1 VTRVDGSGTDG
12 DTERVG
18 TAPVDTAP
26 ANGEQAE
33 PRIGRISRANR
44 WVHGE
49 QERVTQTVDSARGR
63 LEAARPRSIVVDV
76 GFRAWEHD
84 TNSGGAVIAGAVAFR
99 VFLFLVPYIFVLV
112 VGVGYAAEA
121 NHEDAGTLA
130 RDAGIGGLVAK
141 AVSGAAKLSGFER
154 ATAMVVGL
162 FALWLG
168 AKALLKVLRISYGM
182 VWSVRPSKL
191 KKTTKPAL
199 ALIGLTTVV
208 MVVAS
213 LIGNFRHQNL
223 VLVVVGYTIT
233 TAVPFGMWLL
243 ASWYLPR
250 RATTWQELVPGAAL
264 VGIGT
269 QVLHLVTVLW
279 IAHVLESKTDTY
291 GAIGAALAI
300 LLWAYLLGRMIIAA
314 AVIDAALWL
323 RQREHEQRE
332 DATGGDATDGTR
344 EGTT

>member
-1 VTRVDGSGTDG
+1 VDPSTTGDTGTDG
-12 DTERVG
+12 SRDD
-18 TAPVDTAP
+18 AAP
-26 ANGEQAE
+26 AE
-33 PRIGRISRANR
+33 PGPIARANR
-44 WVHGE
+44 WVHDE
-49 QERVTQTVDSARGR
+49 QHRVTKVVDGTRGR
-63 LEAARPRSIVVDV
+63 LEAARPRSTVVDV

-112 VGVGYAAEA
+112 VGVGYAADA
-121 NHEDAGTLA
+121 NNEDAGTLA
-130 RDAGIGGLVAK
+130 RDSGIGGLVAK
-141 AVSGAAKLSGFER
+141 AVSGAANLSGFER

-162 FALWLG
+162 IALWLG

-199 ALIGLTTVV
+199 ALIGLVTVV
-208 MVVAS
+208 MIIAA
-213 LIGNFRHQNL
+213 LIGNLRHRNI
-223 VLVVVGYTIT
+223 VFAVVGYAIT
-233 TAVPFGMWLL
+233 TAVPFGVWLL

-250 RATTWQELVPGAAL
+250 RATTWQELVPGAA
-264 VGIGT
+264 VVAIGT

-323 RQREHEQRE
+323 RQREDRQREHERRE
-332 DATGGDATDGTR
+332 DAPGGDAFDGTR